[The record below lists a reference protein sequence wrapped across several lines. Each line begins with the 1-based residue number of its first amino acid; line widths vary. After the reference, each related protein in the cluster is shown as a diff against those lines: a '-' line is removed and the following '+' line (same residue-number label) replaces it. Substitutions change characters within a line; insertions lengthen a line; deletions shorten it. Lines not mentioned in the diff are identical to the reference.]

1 MNALARPTV
10 RSPVPASLRLA
21 PLHAF
26 NAAPALD
33 PAPRPGAAGSVFAFQ
48 SRGRLLHGTGATT
61 ALPRGAVDTLGARLD
76 AFFRE
81 AGREAVVAGALPF
94 DRGAGDC
101 LWQAAEAMRCAAP
114 QGPVP
119 AAPGQGWRLAPEPSA
134 EGYAASVQQALAQMA
149 VEAGQPGGLRK
160 IVLSRSLLA
169 TADHAI
175 DLPALFR
182 RLAVDPAVT
191 AFLVPLP
198 PRDGVPRVMA
208 GATPELLLAKS
219 GARIS
224 SHPLAG
230 SARRRADLAEDAAAA
245 AGLAA
250 SGKDRR
256 EHALVVEF
264 ILDTL
269 APFCRRLFRPEG
281 MALASTASMWHLGT
295 RIEGDLKDPDHSA
308 ALLAATLH
316 PTPAVCGVPRAAA
329 ARHIGT
335 LEGYDRDFYA
345 GTAGWCDGRG
355 DGAWYV
361 TIRCAEISG
370 ATARL
375 YAGAGIVPGSD
386 PWAETEETAAKFGAL
401 LNALGIPPIAGGRP

>member
-1 MNALARPTV
+1 MNVLARPTALSTL
-10 RSPVPASLRLA
+10 RSAPVPPAFGAASARQRT
-21 PLHAF
+21 PL
-26 NAAPALD
+26 
-33 PAPRPGAAGSVFAFQ
+33 PGAAGSVFAFQ
-48 SRGRLLHGTGATT
+48 SRGRLLHGIGGAT

-76 AFFRE
+76 AFFRNAGQE
-81 AGREAVVAGALPF
+81 ALLAGALPF
-94 DRGAGDC
+94 DRNGEDC
-101 LWQAAEAMRCAAP
+101 LWQAGAAVRCDVPPGPAP
-114 QGPVP
+114 DVP
-119 AAPGQGWRLAPEPSA
+119 GRGWRLAPEPSA
-134 EGYAASVQQALAQMA
+134 DAYAAAVQAALDQMA
-149 VEAGQPGGLRK
+149 AEAGEPGGLKK

-169 TADHAI
+169 TADRAI

-386 PWAETEETAAKFGAL
+386 PRAETEETAAKFGAL
-401 LNALGIPPIAGGRP
+401 LNALGIAATPGARP

>member
-1 MNALARPTV
+1 MNALARPKTV
-10 RSPVPASLRLA
+10 SS
-21 PLHAF
+21 F
-26 NAAPALD
+26 G
-33 PAPRPGAAGSVFAFQ
+33 PAPRPFSRAAPQGAEPAFPLPGAAGSLFAFQ
-48 SRGRLLHGTGATT
+48 SRGRLLHGIGA
-61 ALPRGAVDTLGARLD
+61 AKPVPRGAVDTLAGRLD

-81 AGREAVVAGALPF
+81 AGREALLAGALPF
-94 DRGAGDC
+94 DRAAGDC
-101 LWQAAEAMRCAAP
+101 LWQAAEVVRSGAPDAAAP
-114 QGPVP
+114 
-119 AAPGQGWRLAPEPSA
+119 AAQRAGWTLAPEPSVDA
-134 EGYAASVQQALAQMA
+134 YAASVQHALDLMA
-149 VEAGQPGGLRK
+149 AEAGQPGGLEK
-160 IVLSRSLLA
+160 IVLSRSLVA
-169 TADHAI
+169 TAGTEI

-182 RLAVDPAVT
+182 RLAADPAAT

-198 PRDGVPRVMA
+198 AQGGAPRMMA
-208 GATPELLLAKS
+208 GATPELLVSKT

-230 SARRRADLAEDAAAA
+230 SARRKADLAEDAAAA
-245 AGLAA
+245 AALAA

-256 EHALVVEF
+256 EHGLVVEF

-295 RIEGDLKDPDHSA
+295 RIEGELRDPDHSA

-329 ARHIGT
+329 ARRIRP
-335 LEGYDRDFYA
+335 LEGYDRGFYA
-345 GTAGWCDGRG
+345 GAVGWCDGRG
-355 DGAWYV
+355 DGAWHV

-375 YAGAGIVPGSD
+375 YAGAGIVAGSD
-386 PWAETEETAAKFGAL
+386 PKAETEETAAKFGAL
-401 LNALGIPPIAGGRP
+401 LNALGISLAAGGRS